1 MKKRI
6 LLVVFSLV
14 LVFLLVGCSLEDFE
28 SNSEVT
34 PVSSHILISDG
45 YSDFYDYVDP
55 DTGVHYLIFYGYRKS
70 GITPRLNP
78 DGSIMIEKE
87 GAANESK

>member
-28 SNSEVT
+28 SDSEVT
-34 PVSSHILISDG
+34 PVSSDILTSDG
-45 YSDFYDYVDP
+45 YSDICDYVDP
-55 DTGVHYLIFYGYRKS
+55 DTGVHYLIFMVIGRVA
-70 GITPRLNP
+70 LLLV
-78 DGSIMIEKE
+78 
-87 GAANESK
+87 